1 MQLEDLIDFCLTLPS
16 AETSMPFDEHTLVFK
31 LGGKVFCLCSLNNFI
46 SINIKHPSEE
56 IVELTEKYQAV
67 LPGYHMNKKHWV
79 TIMVNQDV
87 SDKKLYRLIHHSYE
101 LVFSKLNKK
110 TQNEITG

>member
-1 MQLEDLIDFCLTLPS
+1 MHLEDLIEFCLTLPS
-16 AETSMPFDEHTLVFK
+16 SETTMPFDEYTLVFK
-31 LGGKVFCLCSLNNFI
+31 VGGKVFCLCSLNNFI
-46 SINIKHPSEE
+46 SINIKHPAEE

-67 LPGYHMNKKHWV
+67 SPGYHMNKKHWV

-87 SDKKLYRLIHHSYE
+87 SDKKLYALIHQSYA

-110 TQNEITG
+110 TQNEIAG

>member
-56 IVELTEKYQAV
+56 LVELTEKYQAV

-87 SDKKLYRLIHHSYE
+87 SDKKLYRLIHQSYE

>member
-1 MQLEDLIDFCLTLPS
+1 MHLEDLIDFCLTLPY
-16 AETSMPFDEHTLVFK
+16 AETTMPFDEYTLVFK
-31 LGGKVFCLCSLNNFI
+31 VGGKIFCLCSLNNFI
-46 SINIKHPSEE
+46 SINIKHPAEE

-67 LPGYHMNKKHWV
+67 LPGHHMNKKHWV

-87 SDKKLYRLIHHSYE
+87 SDKNLYDLIQQSYA